1 MTINFNV
8 SPYYDDYDENDKY
21 LRILFRPGYPVQARE
36 LTQLQT
42 LIQNQIARHGD
53 HIFRQGAMVLPG
65 QISFDDGFNYIKV
78 QNTYNGVSVDTYIDE
93 LVGETIV
100 GNTTGVR
107 AKVVAIAAST
117 TTDPSTLYVKYTQTG
132 NDTVTKVFQDNEIL
146 TTETAS
152 PARGFTTAL
161 SESTGVGSAAQIER
175 GVYYIN
181 GFFMLVEPQTLL
193 LDKYTNTPT
202 YRVGLKLTESI
213 VTPEEEPTLQD
224 NAQGSSNFAAPGAH
238 RYQATLTLEKRTI
251 ETIDDKDF
259 VELLRVKTGQI
270 QYKVRTTE
278 YSVLESTLARRTFD
292 ESGNYTVRNFP
303 IDVRE
308 HRNNNR
314 GTWAENNAYKVGD
327 IVTYTYLSTVRY
339 YTATTSGISGSQ
351 PPIHSTGTAT
361 DGVGGI
367 TWRQTETSFLNYNR
381 GIYDPIIDGGDEA
394 KLAFGMEPG
403 KAYVQGYEIEK
414 IGTEYVDIEKSRDFA
429 RVSDTQIQATVGNYI
444 KVTNLHSLPRIDI
457 YQTVDLYD
465 QFTASD
471 GVAAGNKI
479 GTARVRGVE
488 LESLGATRAA
498 DVYKVMLADIKLDTG
513 VNFARRVK
521 QLFYNSGA
529 ATTNFTADIFP
540 LSTAVV
546 GSATASSS
554 TTITGNGTKFKTE
567 FVVGDYVSLGGTI
580 RRVTGPSATS
590 AIGEPL
596 NSDISMTVNTA
607 TTVTGVAI
615 TRLSTVVLEPQNAA
629 LLFMLPFFATRKLRS
644 NDDSTIGTS
653 YTVTQRF
660 VQSSGTATG
669 GTCTLTINAVGS
681 ADTFGSAAGASNFLL
696 VDNTTGDVVIPNNIE
711 VVTPA
716 LRQVIFTL
724 SSSLASRQFII
735 FAAVKK
741 SSIDAKEKTKTL
753 TSATQTITTKT
764 TGTNPVIKLN
774 KSDIWKI
781 DSIKMDT
788 VTVAGDWTTGVG
800 TYLTDITDYFYLD
813 DGQKDE
819 YYDVGT
825 LTLKQGYP
833 APSGPIRISFQ
844 YFEHGSGDYFSVDS
858 YSDSGIRYE
867 EIPSYAGVRLRDI
880 LDFRPRIDDTG
891 VDFTSAGSSTTQLP
905 KRGLNIEADM
915 SYYLAR
921 KDKIAIDFNGKF
933 FQVKGVPSLNP
944 AEPEDPK
951 NAMVLY
957 KITLEPYTFATSSPS
972 VTIQS
977 IDNRR
982 YTMRDIGAIEKRL
995 DNLEY
1000 YTSLSLLEQETVGLS
1015 IQDDEG
1021 LDRYKN
1027 GFIVDGFSGHGVGD
1041 PFNPDYQCSI
1051 DMERNELRPF
1061 FRMDN
1066 VNLIEKNSADNQR
1079 TSSNYQ
1085 LTGDIISLPYSKIE
1099 FIKQSLGSRVE
1110 NINPFAIFTFLGK
1123 IELNPSS
1130 DEWFEVDRR
1139 PDIVNNVE
1147 GNFNAIQTALER
1159 SGALGTVWN
1168 SWQTQWSGAERGGTT
1183 VFTMGNNWASG
1194 FGDVFLDQA
1203 QSTARFGNIGWGAAR
1218 QITVQSTA
1226 RDVGQARSGVR
1237 TVVVPKVDREIVEDR
1252 VLSTAVIPYMR
1263 SRPVLIQA
1271 LGFKPNSRLF
1281 TFFDNINVDAYIT
1294 PATKIEFTAVSGFK
1308 STFDSKSN
1316 AGSNSTETAR
1326 RIGSAPA
1333 GDTNPALNRGDVITG
1348 LTSGATAVCVGYEIT
1363 ADGNESIH
1371 VLNISGTFQLNEV
1384 IVGSISSARGRI
1396 NTAVTVKTS
1405 SDPFVSTFQG
1415 SLFGIFTIPDTDA
1428 LRFRCGVKELRITD
1442 SAKNG
1447 GDFSTR
1453 GNVTFRAQ
1461 GILETKQATFNAVRN
1476 ATIASEV
1483 VNETRT
1489 ITESAERIVGDTGW
1503 WDPLA
1508 QTFLV
1513 QQRGGAFLTDIDIY
1527 FATKD
1532 DTIPVNIEI
1541 REVVNGYPGKRV
1553 LAFSKTSLTPDKV
1566 NISTR
1571 TVSVDGVN
1579 WNAPDTPTKF
1589 TFPSPVYVDD
1599 ATEYAII
1606 LSSDSNN
1613 YRCWISQMGD
1623 KVAGTD
1629 RFISEQPYQGVLF
1642 KSQNASTWTADQNQ
1656 DLMFTIYRAQFKTN
1670 TEGRVEFVND
1680 VLPNTLLQ
1688 PDPIKTT
1695 AGSNKVRIEHP
1706 NHDMFPGSKVR
1717 IKGLS
1722 TATYNGIPSTELNTL
1737 HTISDVD
1744 LDCYTVTT
1752 TTNATVTGYVGGSDV
1767 YATDNVQYDTL
1778 QPIVQAQNFS
1788 ETNTEYVVKST
1799 SGRSVDGNEV
1809 PYVKQVDGD
1818 FVLAN
1823 QANDY
1828 GSPRVIA
1835 SEVNESSFLSGDK
1848 SVGLTAIMIT
1858 TNDSVSPIIDTHRT
1872 SLICIHNKV
1881 NNATQA
1887 NINVAAIDSRVVTS
1901 ANVNVAFTATGLS
1914 TSHTNTKFEFLTLG
1928 VGRYVTIA
1936 GAAAS
1941 NNNGTFL
1948 VTDIALD
1955 GSTVTLNN
1963 VFTAASAGAAIT
1975 LTSLDKFY
1983 DEIAPFSGSNYS
1995 KYVTRRI
2002 NLANSST
2009 FFKARMAVNVPTN
2022 ASIDVYYKLNKVG
2035 TNIDF
2040 NTIPYTLVA
2049 PDSVIPNTSSTT
2061 NFTDIDYSVKD
2072 LAPFDA
2078 ITIKIV
2084 FRSTNSAEI
2093 ARIKDFRVIACP

>member
-8 SPYYDDYDENDKY
+8 SPYHDDYDENKKY

-53 HIFRQGAMVLPG
+53 HIFKQGAMVLPG
-65 QISFDDGFNYIKV
+65 QISYDDGFNYIKV
-78 QNTYNGVSVDTYIDE
+78 QNTYNGISVDAYIDE
-93 LVGETIV
+93 LVGYTIV

-117 TTDPSTLYVKYTQTG
+117 TTDASTLYVKYIQSG
-132 NDTVTKVFQDNEIL
+132 DDTVTKVFQDNEIL
-146 TTETAS
+146 TTEDKAL
-152 PARGFTTAL
+152 PRAFTTAL
-161 SESTGVGSAAQIER
+161 SESTGVGSAAQIQR
-175 GVYYIN
+175 GVYYVN
-181 GFFMLVEPQTLL
+181 GFFMLVEEQTLL
-193 LDKYTNTPT
+193 LDKYSNTPS

-213 VTPEEEPTLQD
+213 ITPEEEPTLQD

-238 RYQATLTLEKRTI
+238 RYQAQLTLEKRTI
-251 ETIDDKDF
+251 ETTEDKDF
-259 VELLRVKTGQI
+259 IELLRVKTGQI

-278 YSVLESTLARRTFD
+278 YSVLEATLARRTYD
-292 ESGNYTVRNFP
+292 ESGNYTIRNFP

-314 GTWAENNAYKVGD
+314 GTWTENTAYKVGD
-327 IVTYTYLSTVRY
+327 IAAYTYLGTVRY

-367 TWRQTETSFLNYNR
+367 TWRQTDSNFLNYNR

-429 RVSDTQIQATVGNYI
+429 RVADTQIQATIGNYI

-465 QFTASD
+465 QFTASV

-479 GTARVRGVE
+479 GTARIRGIE
-488 LESLGATRAA
+488 LDTLGASRAT
-498 DVYKVMLADIKLDTG
+498 DVYKILLSNVKVDTG

-521 QLFYNSGA
+521 QLYYNSGA
-529 ATTNFTADIFP
+529 TVTNFTADIAP
-540 LSTAVV
+540 VSTKVV
-546 GSATASSS
+546 GSGTASSS
-554 TTITGNGTKFKTE
+554 TTITGNATTFKTD
-567 FVVGDYVSLGGTI
+567 FIVGDYISLGGTI
-580 RRVTGPSATS
+580 RRITGPSATG
-590 AIGEPL
+590 AIGEAL
-596 NSDISMTVNTA
+596 NSDTSMTVSAA

-615 TRLSTVVLEPQNAA
+615 TRLSTIVLEPDNSA
-629 LLFMLPFFATRKLRS
+629 LLFSLPFFANRKIRS
-644 NDDSTIGTS
+644 IDDSTIGTS

-669 GTCTLTINAVGS
+669 GTCTLTINNVGS
-681 ADTFGSAAGASNFLL
+681 ADTFGSAAIASNFLL
-696 VDNTTGDVVIPNNIE
+696 VDNTTGTIVIPNNIE
-711 VVTPA
+711 VVSPA

-724 SSSLASRQFII
+724 DSSLASRQFII

-753 TSATQTITTKT
+753 TSTTQTISTKT
-764 TGTNPVIKLN
+764 TVTNPVIKLN
-774 KSDIWKI
+774 KADIWKI

-788 VTVAGDWTTGVG
+788 LTVTGDWTSGAG
-800 TYLTDITDYFYLD
+800 TYTHDISDYFYLD
-813 DGQKDE
+813 DGQRDE
-819 YYDVGT
+819 FYDVGT

-833 APSGPIRISFQ
+833 APVAPIRISFQ
-844 YFEHGSGDYFSVDS
+844 YFDHGSGDYFSVDS

-867 EIPSYAGVRLRDI
+867 EIPSFAGVQLRDV

-891 VDFTSAGSSTTQLP
+891 TDFASAGSSTTQLP
-905 KRGLNIEADM
+905 KRGFNVEADL

-957 KITLEPYTFATSSPS
+957 KVTLEPYTFATSAPS
-972 VTIQS
+972 VVIQS

-1000 YTSLSLLEQETVGLS
+1000 YTSLSLLEQETVSLS
-1015 IQDDEG
+1015 IPDEQG

-1041 PFNPDYQCSI
+1041 PYNPDYNCSI

-1079 TSSNYQ
+1079 ISSNYQ
-1085 LTGDIISLPYSKIE
+1085 LTGDIITLPYSKIE

-1110 NINPFAIFTFLGK
+1110 NINPFAIFTFIGK

-1147 GNFNAIQTALER
+1147 GNFNAIQTALEK

-1168 SWQTQWSGAERGGTT
+1168 SWQTQWTGATQSSTVKYTTGG
-1183 VFTMGNNWASG
+1183 NWASRQ
-1194 FGDVFLDQA
+1194 GDVYLSQA
-1203 QSTARFGNIGWGAAR
+1203 ELTAKFGNIGWGNAR

-1226 RDVGQARSGVR
+1226 RDVGQARTGVK
-1237 TVVVPKVDREIVEDR
+1237 TVVVPKVDREIVEDK

-1271 LGFKPNSRLF
+1271 LGFKPNSRLY
-1281 TFFDNINVDAYIT
+1281 TFFDSINVDAQIT
-1294 PATKIEFTAVSGFK
+1294 PATKISFTAVSGFK

-1326 RIGSAPA
+1326 RVGSAPA

-1363 ADGNESIH
+1363 VDGNEAIH

-1396 NTAVTVKTS
+1396 NTAVTVKS
-1405 SDPFVSTFQG
+1405 KGDPFISTFNG
-1415 SLFGIFTIPDTDA
+1415 SLFGLFNIPNTDA

-1442 SAKNG
+1442 SSNNG
-1447 GDFSTR
+1447 GDFTSR
-1453 GNVTFRAQ
+1453 GMVSFRAQ

-1483 VNETRT
+1483 VNETQT
-1489 ITESAERIVGDTGW
+1489 ITETSERVIGDTGW

-1513 QQRGGAFLTDIDIY
+1513 QQKGGAFLTDIDIY

-1532 DTIPVNIEI
+1532 DTIPVSLEI

-1553 LAFSKTSLTPDKV
+1553 LPFSKTTITPDKV
-1566 NISTR
+1566 NISSK

-1589 TFPSPVYVDD
+1589 TFSSPVFVDD
-1599 ATEYAII
+1599 ATEYALI

-1656 DLMFTIYRAQFKTN
+1656 DLMFTIYRAKFATN
-1670 TEGRVEFVND
+1670 VQGKAEFVND
-1680 VLPNTLLQ
+1680 VLPNTQLQ
-1688 PDPIKTT
+1688 PDPLKTT
-1695 AGSNKVRIEHP
+1695 SGSNKVRVEHP

-1717 IKGLS
+1717 IQGLP
-1722 TATYNGIPSTELNTL
+1722 TGTLNGIPSTELNTL
-1737 HTISDVD
+1737 LTISDVD

-1752 TTNATVTGYVGGSDV
+1752 TTNATATGYVGGLSA
-1767 YATDNVQYDTL
+1767 YATDNVQFDTL
-1778 QPIVQAQNFS
+1778 QPIVQTQNFS
-1788 ETNTEYVVKST
+1788 ETNTEFVIKST
-1799 SGRSVDGNEV
+1799 SGRSVDGSEV
-1809 PYVKQVDGD
+1809 PYIKQTDGD
-1818 FVLAN
+1818 YVLAN
-1823 QANDY
+1823 QSNDY
-1828 GSPRVIA
+1828 TSPRVIA

-1848 SVGLTAIMIT
+1848 SIGLTAIMTT
-1858 TNDSVSPIIDTHRT
+1858 TNDSVSPVIDTHRT
-1872 SLICIHNKV
+1872 SLICIHNKI
-1881 NNATQA
+1881 NNATQSTV
-1887 NINVAAIDSRVVTS
+1887 NVSPVDNRTVSSGSTY
-1901 ANVNVAFTATGLS
+1901 VAFTSTGLS
-1914 TSHTNTKFEFLTLG
+1914 TSNTNTKFEFLTLS
-1928 VGRYVTIA
+1928 VGRYVVIS
-1936 GAAAS
+1936 GATTS
-1941 NNNGTFL
+1941 TNNGTYL
-1948 VTDIALD
+1948 VKDVALD
-1955 GSTVTLNN
+1955 GSSVTLDG
-1963 VFTAASAGAAIT
+1963 VFTPASAGTAIT

-1995 KYVTRRI
+1995 KYLTRRI

-2009 FFKARMAVNVPTN
+2009 FFKVRMAVNVPTN
-2022 ASIDVYYKLNKVG
+2022 ANIDVYYKLNKVG

-2040 NTIPYTLVA
+2040 ATVPYTLVK
-2049 PDSVIPNTSSTT
+2049 PNSVIPNTSSVTT
-2061 NFTDIDYSVKD
+2061 FTDIDYSVSN

-2084 FRSTNSAEI
+2084 FRSTNSAGVP
-2093 ARIKDFRVIACP
+2093 RVRDFRVIACP

>member
-8 SPYYDDYDENDKY
+8 SPYYDDYDENNKY

-53 HIFRQGAMVLPG
+53 HIFKQGAMVLPG
-65 QISFDDGFNYIKV
+65 QISYDDGFNYIKV
-78 QNTYNGVSVDTYIDE
+78 QSTYNGVSVDTYINE
-93 LVGETIV
+93 LVGYTIV

-107 AKVVAIAAST
+107 AKVVAVAAST
-117 TTDPSTLYVKYTQTG
+117 TTDASTLYVKYIQTG
-132 NDTVTKVFQDNEIL
+132 DDTVTKVFQDNEIL
-146 TTETAS
+146 TTEDAS
-152 PARGFTTAL
+152 PARAFTTAI

-175 GVYYIN
+175 GVYYVN

-193 LDKYTNTPT
+193 LDKYSNTPS

-213 VTPEEEPTLQD
+213 VTPEEEPALQD

-251 ETIDDKDF
+251 ETTDDKDF
-259 VELLRVKTGQI
+259 IELLRIKTGQI
-270 QYKVRTTE
+270 QYKVRTTD
-278 YSVLESTLARRTFD
+278 YSVLEATLARRTFD

-314 GTWAENNAYKVGD
+314 GTWTENTAYKVGD
-327 IVTYTYLSTVRY
+327 VATYTYLGTVRY

-381 GIYDPIIDGGDEA
+381 GIYDPLSEGGDEA

-465 QFTASD
+465 QLTSTV

-479 GTARVRGVE
+479 GTARVRSVE
-488 LESLGATRAA
+488 LESLGATRAT
-498 DVYKVMLADIKLDTG
+498 DIYKVSLSDIKLNNG
-513 VNFARRVK
+513 VNFDRRVK
-521 QLFYNSGA
+521 QLYYNSGA
-529 ATTNFTADIFP
+529 TITNFTADISA
-540 LSTAVV
+540 LATSVV

-554 TTITGNGTKFKTE
+554 TTITGNGTKFKAD
-567 FVVGDYVSLGGTI
+567 FVVGDYVSLGGTV
-580 RRVTGPSATS
+580 RRVTGPSATG
-590 AIGEPL
+590 AIGEAL
-596 NSDISMTVNTA
+596 NSDISMTVSA
-607 TTVTGVAI
+607 STTVTGVAI
-615 TRLSTVVLEPQNAA
+615 TRLSTTIFEPQNSA
-629 LLFMLPFFATRKLRS
+629 LLYKLPFFATRKLRS
-644 NDDSTIGTS
+644 IDDSTIGTS

-696 VDNTTGDVVIPNNIE
+696 VDNTTGDVIIPNNIE
-711 VVTPA
+711 VVSPA

-724 SSSLASRQFII
+724 DSSVASHQFII

-753 TSATQTITTKT
+753 TSTTQTITTKT
-764 TGTNPVIKLN
+764 TATNPVIKLS
-774 KSDIWKI
+774 KADIWKI

-788 VTVAGDWTTGVG
+788 LTIAGDWASGAG
-800 TYLTDITDYFYLD
+800 TYLTDITDYFYMD
-813 DGQKDE
+813 DGQKDDF
-819 YYDVGT
+819 YDVGT

-833 APSGPIRISFQ
+833 APSAPIRISFQ

-858 YSDSGIRYE
+858 YTDSGIRYE
-867 EIPSYAGVRLRDI
+867 EIPSYAGVELRDV

-891 VDFTSAGSSTTQLP
+891 TDFASAGSSTTQLP
-905 KRGLNIEADM
+905 KRGLNVEADM

-957 KITLEPYTFATSSPS
+957 KVTLEPYTFETSAPS
-972 VTIQS
+972 VVIES

-1051 DMERNELRPF
+1051 DMEKNELRPF

-1079 TSSNYQ
+1079 TSANYQ
-1085 LTGDIISLPYSKIE
+1085 LTGDVITLPYSKIE

-1110 NINPFAIFTFLGK
+1110 NINPFAIFTFIGK

-1147 GNFNAIQTALER
+1147 GNFNAIQTALEK

-1168 SWQTQWSGAERGGTT
+1168 SWQTQWTGATRSST
-1183 VFTMGNNWASG
+1183 VKFTMGNNWAAG
-1194 FGDVFLDQA
+1194 QGDVRLSQA
-1203 QSTARFGNIGWGAAR
+1203 QATARFGNIGWGAAR

-1226 RDVGQARSGVR
+1226 REVGQARSGVR
-1237 TVVVPKVDREIVEDR
+1237 TVVVPKIDREMVEDR

-1271 LGFKPNSRLF
+1271 VGFKPNSRLY
-1281 TFFDNINVDAYIT
+1281 TFFDSINVDAQIT
-1294 PATKIEFTAVSGFK
+1294 PATKISFTAVSGFK
-1308 STFDSKSN
+1308 SAFDSKSN

-1326 RIGSAPA
+1326 RVGSAPS

-1396 NTAVTVKTS
+1396 NTAVTVKS
-1405 SDPFVSTFQG
+1405 KGDPFISTFNG
-1415 SLFGIFTIPDTDA
+1415 SLFGLFNIPNTDA

-1442 SAKNG
+1442 SATNG
-1447 GDFSTR
+1447 GDFTSR
-1453 GNVTFRAQ
+1453 GMVAFRAQ

-1489 ITESAERIVGDTGW
+1489 ITETSERIIGDTGW

-1513 QQRGGAFLTDIDIY
+1513 QQKGGAFLTDIDIY

-1553 LAFSKTSLTPDKV
+1553 LPFSKTTLTPDKV
-1566 NISTR
+1566 NISSK

-1589 TFPSPVYVDD
+1589 TFASPVYVDD
-1599 ATEYAII
+1599 ATEYALI

-1656 DLMFTIYRAQFKTN
+1656 DLMFTIYRAQFN
-1670 TEGRVEFVND
+1670 TAVQGRVEFVND

-1688 PDPIKTT
+1688 PDPVKTT
-1695 AGSNKVRIEHP
+1695 SGSNKVRIEHP

-1717 IKGLS
+1717 IQGLP
-1722 TATYNGIPSTELNTL
+1722 TATYNGIPSTELNAL
-1737 HTISDVD
+1737 HTIADVD
-1744 LDCYTVTT
+1744 LDCYTITT
-1752 TTNATVTGYVGGSDV
+1752 TTNATATGYVGGSDV

-1788 ETNTEYVVKST
+1788 ETNTEFVVKST

-1818 FVLAN
+1818 YVLAN

-1828 GSPRVIA
+1828 TTPRVIA
-1835 SEVNESSFLSGDK
+1835 SEVNEASFLSGDK
-1848 SVGLTAIMIT
+1848 SIGVTAIMTT
-1858 TNDSVSPIIDTHRT
+1858 TNNSVSPVIDTHRT

-1887 NINVAAIDSRVVTS
+1887 NVNVAAIDSRTVSS
-1901 ANVNVAFTATGLS
+1901 ANTNIAFTATGLS
-1914 TSHTNTKFEFLTLG
+1914 TSNTNTKFEFLTLG
-1928 VGRYVTIA
+1928 VGRYVTIS

-1948 VTDIALD
+1948 ITDIALD

-1963 VFTAASAGAAIT
+1963 TFTAASAGASIT
-1975 LTSLDKFY
+1975 LVSLDKFY

-2009 FFKARMAVNVPTN
+2009 FFKVRMAVNVPTN
-2022 ASIDVYYKLNKVG
+2022 ANIDVYYKLNKVG

-2040 NTIPYTLVA
+2040 NTVPYTLVN

-2061 NFTDIDYSVKD
+2061 TFTDIDYSVKD

-2078 ITIKIV
+2078 ITVKIV
-2084 FRSTNSAEI
+2084 FRSTNSAEV